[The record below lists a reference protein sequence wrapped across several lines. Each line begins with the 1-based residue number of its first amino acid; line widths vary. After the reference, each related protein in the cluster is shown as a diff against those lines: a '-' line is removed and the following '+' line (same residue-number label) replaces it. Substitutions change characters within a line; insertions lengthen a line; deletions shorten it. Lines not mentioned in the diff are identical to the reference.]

1 MGQYRQVLI
10 YGTQHPDRSGFWKA
24 NPTAHGDPVH
34 ENLYDLCHGYDR
46 KRGDVTMSEPSFKPD
61 LIGVC
66 LTSAYKDTTLRIT
79 PDLVDEEIQAKWAAF
94 KAGAEVLG
102 VFLDEPE
109 IWLGVV
115 EVA

>member
-24 NPTAHGDPVH
+24 NPTARKDPVH
-34 ENLYDLCHGYDR
+34 DGLYKLCHGDDCE
-46 KRGDVTMSEPSFKPD
+46 RGDVTMTEPSFKPK
-61 LIGVC
+61 LVGVC
-66 LTSAYKDTTLRIT
+66 LTSAYEDTTLRVT
-79 PDLVDEEIQAKWAAF
+79 LDLVDDEIQAKWAAF